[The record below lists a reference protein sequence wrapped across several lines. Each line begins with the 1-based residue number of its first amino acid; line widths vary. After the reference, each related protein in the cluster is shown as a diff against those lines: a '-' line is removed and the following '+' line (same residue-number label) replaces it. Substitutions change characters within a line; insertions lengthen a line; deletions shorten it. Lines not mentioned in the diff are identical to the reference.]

1 MFLLTKSGGWQLII
15 ILAATLHC
23 NWLPVGMSS
32 SILVV
37 LTIHLTLW
45 LYAVK
50 WWALLQWNQNGHDRP
65 KNCVLLSDLEKVAIT
80 QSVIWDT
87 KTPQVP
93 AGDTFWLAWIN
104 FLGLVTHIIIRDEK
118 IKGICTCFHHI
129 YTIMC
134 LVHQIGLLCMVFV
147 FWYQI
152 MSRITLFFGQIFV
165 ANQTVLVTHFN
176 P

>member
-1 MFLLTKSGGWQLII
+1 MTSNFFVPLCFLLQNNLLNAPPFIS
-15 ILAATLHC
+15 
-23 NWLPVGMSS
+23 
-32 SILVV
+32 
-37 LTIHLTLW
+37 TLW
-45 LYAVK
+45 KNNNFVHP
-50 WWALLQWNQNGHDRP
+50 WNLN
-65 KNCVLLSDLEKVAIT
+65 NFLSAHQLEKLCNNSCPQIITCADLQKVAST
-80 QSVIWDT
+80 QAVLGDT

-165 ANQTVLVTHFN
+165 ANHAVLVTHFD

>member
-1 MFLLTKSGGWQLII
+1 MLLTKGRSSEYAIRPPG
-15 ILAATLHC
+15 
-23 NWLPVGMSS
+23 PV
-32 SILVV
+32 LVTRF
-37 LTIHLTLW
+37 LDPR
-45 LYAVK
+45 YDRVK
-50 WWALLQWNQNGHDRP
+50 HF
-65 KNCVLLSDLEKVAIT
+65 SDLQKVAST
-80 QSVIWDT
+80 QAVLGDT

-165 ANQTVLVTHFN
+165 ANHAVLVTHFD

>member
-1 MFLLTKSGGWQLII
+1 MKTNSPKIN
-15 ILAATLHC
+15 AT
-23 NWLPVGMSS
+23 NFIP
-32 SILVV
+32 
-37 LTIHLTLW
+37 
-45 LYAVK
+45 AR
-50 WWALLQWNQNGHDRP
+50 WNQIGFLKHFRVQTCRVFAMKTNSP
-65 KNCVLLSDLEKVAIT
+65 KTDLQKVAST
-80 QSVIWDT
+80 QAVLGDT

-152 MSRITLFFGQIFV
+152 MSRITLFFGKIFV
-165 ANQTVLVTHFN
+165 ANHTILVTHFD

>member
-1 MFLLTKSGGWQLII
+1 MIWTIRYDIPII
-15 ILAATLHC
+15 KQSMQVGDPFYVHLA
-23 NWLPVGMSS
+23 
-32 SILVV
+32 
-37 LTIHLTLW
+37 
-45 LYAVK
+45 
-50 WWALLQWNQNGHDRP
+50 
-65 KNCVLLSDLEKVAIT
+65 DLEKVAST
-80 QSVIWDT
+80 QAVLGDT

-134 LVHQIGLLCMVFV
+134 LVYQIGLLCMVFV

-165 ANQTVLVTHFN
+165 ANHAVLVTHFD

>member
-1 MFLLTKSGGWQLII
+1 MTRVLLTYHLGSSM
-15 ILAATLHC
+15 LAAESLDTDFVPQI
-23 NWLPVGMSS
+23 N
-32 SILVV
+32 VV
-37 LTIHLTLW
+37 PGLISNTR
-45 LYAVK
+45 A
-50 WWALLQWNQNGHDRP
+50 
-65 KNCVLLSDLEKVAIT
+65 DLEKVAST
-80 QSVIWDT
+80 QAVLGDT

-165 ANQTVLVTHFN
+165 ANHAVLVTHFD

>member
-1 MFLLTKSGGWQLII
+1 MSRKNRSFGK
-15 ILAATLHC
+15 
-23 NWLPVGMSS
+23 VGK
-32 SILVV
+32 
-37 LTIHLTLW
+37 TW
-45 LYAVK
+45 C
-50 WWALLQWNQNGHDRP
+50 P
-65 KNCVLLSDLEKVAIT
+65 DLEKVAST
-80 QSVIWDT
+80 QAVLGDT

-165 ANQTVLVTHFN
+165 ANHAVLVTHFD

>member
-1 MFLLTKSGGWQLII
+1 MIIFSIKNVNGASRYGNKTWRYSGCSLHNGNCNKLL
-15 ILAATLHC
+15 ILFVAT
-23 NWLPVGMSS
+23 
-32 SILVV
+32 
-37 LTIHLTLW
+37 TD
-45 LYAVK
+45 
-50 WWALLQWNQNGHDRP
+50 LQ
-65 KNCVLLSDLEKVAIT
+65 KVAST
-80 QSVIWDT
+80 QAVLGDT

-165 ANQTVLVTHFN
+165 ANHAVLVTHFD

>member
-1 MFLLTKSGGWQLII
+1 MLYMASPTPSLGQWSPR
-15 ILAATLHC
+15 LAD
-23 NWLPVGMSS
+23 
-32 SILVV
+32 
-37 LTIHLTLW
+37 
-45 LYAVK
+45 
-50 WWALLQWNQNGHDRP
+50 LQ
-65 KNCVLLSDLEKVAIT
+65 KVAST
-80 QSVIWDT
+80 QAVLGDT

-165 ANQTVLVTHFN
+165 ANHAVLVTHFD

>member
-1 MFLLTKSGGWQLII
+1 MG
-15 ILAATLHC
+15 
-23 NWLPVGMSS
+23 
-32 SILVV
+32 
-37 LTIHLTLW
+37 HL
-45 LYAVK
+45 
-50 WWALLQWNQNGHDRP
+50 WADLQ
-65 KNCVLLSDLEKVAIT
+65 KVAST
-80 QSVIWDT
+80 QAVLGDT

-134 LVHQIGLLCMVFV
+134 LVHQIRLLCMVFV

-152 MSRITLFFGQIFV
+152 MSRIKLFFGQIFV
-165 ANQTVLVTHFN
+165 VNHAVLVTHSN
-176 P
+176 PYKSCL

>member
-1 MFLLTKSGGWQLII
+1 MSTGCQKVSQTDRTICSAPGRQSDRVTVWPYGRIAGQLKSPLL
-15 ILAATLHC
+15 LAG
-23 NWLPVGMSS
+23 NQ
-32 SILVV
+32 
-37 LTIHLTLW
+37 
-45 LYAVK
+45 LYAD
-50 WWALLQWNQNGHDRP
+50 LQ
-65 KNCVLLSDLEKVAIT
+65 KVAST
-80 QSVIWDT
+80 QAVLGDT

-165 ANQTVLVTHFN
+165 ANHAVLVTHFD

>member
-1 MFLLTKSGGWQLII
+1 MKNLDLLWVVFKLGQSQNNQFIFLTHYPCQVRAIS
-15 ILAATLHC
+15 
-23 NWLPVGMSS
+23 P
-32 SILVV
+32 
-37 LTIHLTLW
+37 
-45 LYAVK
+45 
-50 WWALLQWNQNGHDRP
+50 
-65 KNCVLLSDLEKVAIT
+65 DLEKVAST
-80 QSVIWDT
+80 QAVLGDT

-165 ANQTVLVTHFN
+165 ANHAVLVTHFN

>member
-1 MFLLTKSGGWQLII
+1 MKSGMMYSVFCINLKLSNSFHQLII
-15 ILAATLHC
+15 
-23 NWLPVGMSS
+23 
-32 SILVV
+32 
-37 LTIHLTLW
+37 
-45 LYAVK
+45 
-50 WWALLQWNQNGHDRP
+50 RP
-65 KNCVLLSDLEKVAIT
+65 DLEKVAST
-80 QSVIWDT
+80 QAVLGDT

-165 ANQTVLVTHFN
+165 ANHAVLVTHFD

>member
-1 MFLLTKSGGWQLII
+1 MNEVKVSPFPLFSPWKVGIGATWQTPPV
-15 ILAATLHC
+15 APGATGRLHQ
-23 NWLPVGMSS
+23 LHPVPD
-32 SILVV
+32 
-37 LTIHLTLW
+37 
-45 LYAVK
+45 
-50 WWALLQWNQNGHDRP
+50 LQ
-65 KNCVLLSDLEKVAIT
+65 KVAST
-80 QSVIWDT
+80 QAVLGDT

-134 LVHQIGLLCMVFV
+134 LVHQIRLLCMVFV

-165 ANQTVLVTHFN
+165 ANHAVLVTHFD